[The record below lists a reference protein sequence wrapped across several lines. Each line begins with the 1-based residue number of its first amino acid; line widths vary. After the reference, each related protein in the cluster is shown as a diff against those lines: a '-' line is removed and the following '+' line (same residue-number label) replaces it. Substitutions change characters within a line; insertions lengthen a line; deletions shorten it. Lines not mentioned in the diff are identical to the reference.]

1 MTLVL
6 ESLSATRGGRVLF
19 EDVSLTLAP
28 GKRLL
33 ITGPN
38 GVGKTTLLETM
49 AGLTPKANGRV
60 LWDGAP
66 LSCQNTCYVGV
77 KRGLKAHLTPQ
88 DHLSFWHT
96 LSPSRTPLHAAH
108 FEALGL
114 DRVWN
119 APLGTLSFG
128 MQQRV
133 GLARLLLSRAG
144 VWLLDE
150 PLVGLDVSTQEIL
163 LHALALHEEKGGVTA
178 VVSHTP
184 LQAGA
189 HLTLDTHVPS
199 KAGLYA
205 RLKQE
210 SDDVALFC

>member
-1 MTLVL
+1 MTLAL

-19 EDVSLTLAP
+19 EDVSLTLKP
-28 GKRLL
+28 GQRLL

-49 AGLTPKANGRV
+49 AGLAPKAKGRV

-66 LSCQNTCYVGV
+66 LSCQNACYVGV
-77 KRGLKAHLTPQ
+77 RRGLKAHLTPK

-96 LSPSRTPLHAAH
+96 LSGVRAPLQSTH

-114 DRVWN
+114 DRVWHV
-119 APLGTLSFG
+119 PVGTLSFG

-133 GLARLLLSRAG
+133 GLARLLLTRAD

-163 LHALALHEEKGGVTA
+163 LRALALQEEKGGVTA
-178 VVSHTP
+178 LVSHTP
-184 LQAGA
+184 LQACA
-189 HLTLDTHVPS
+189 HLALETFVPS